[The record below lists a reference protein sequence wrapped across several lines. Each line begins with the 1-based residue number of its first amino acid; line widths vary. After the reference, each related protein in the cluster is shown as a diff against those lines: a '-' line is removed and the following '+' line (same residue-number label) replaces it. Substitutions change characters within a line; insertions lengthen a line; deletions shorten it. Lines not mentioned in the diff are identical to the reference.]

1 MRLFGKK
8 GNVRWRSLLR
18 LRLRCPFCQAA
29 PLRFAGQKGNVRW
42 RSLLRLRLRCPACH
56 ANRLTALRAERRF
69 SPALAGP
76 ENATAVAVSRNA
88 YTPTG
93 YRLLAVRF
101 AKRIAIGSPGKM
113 ATD

>member
-1 MRLFGKK
+1 MHDLSQILKP
-8 GNVRWRSLLR
+8 
-18 LRLRCPFCQAA
+18 C
-29 PLRFAGQKGNVRW
+29 
-42 RSLLRLRLRCPACH
+42 
-56 ANRLTALRAERRF
+56 EF